1 MPRDLVDQGNVEFP
15 RKDVSIVDPF
25 ALQLQLAQEVEAV
38 EVVGEF
44 DVIRHFITRAVL
56 CGELLPDL
64 RRAIVPVKVFRAF
77 MAVDALEPSC
87 RVLIGLDVS
96 RACKASSCSRALSSF
111 SPAS

>member
-1 MPRDLVDQGNVEFP
+1 MISSIRGNVEFP

-25 ALQLQLAQEVEAV
+25 ALQLQLAQEVEAI

-44 DVIRHFITRAVL
+44 YVVRHFIARAVL

-87 RVLIGLDVS
+87 RVLIGLGCFTRVQGFDLQQG
-96 RACKASSCSRALSSF
+96 AFFF